1 MPKSFEATKASEVVS
16 RVLSEDVLTLN
27 QAAVELS
34 SVTGK
39 RPNKSTV
46 FRWISRGIGG
56 VKLDGVRVG
65 RDWLTSRQ
73 ALTRFIESRTA
84 KSDS

>member
-1 MPKSFEATKASEVVS
+1 MQKSFEATKASEVVS

-73 ALTRFIESRTA
+73 ALTRFIESRTS

>member
-1 MPKSFEATKASEVVS
+1 MGSTQQAAVDTVAK
-16 RVLSEDVLTLN
+16 VLSEDVLTLR

-34 SVTGK
+34 AISGK
-39 RPNKSTV
+39 RPDKSTI
-46 FRWISRGIGG
+46 FRWISRGCGG

-73 ALTRFIESRTA
+73 AITRFIVARSAR
-84 KSDS
+84 